1 MPRKERFQ
9 FLLLY
14 LSFMNKGNGIFDLI
28 PPGFISRTVGFH
40 DKSRFIC
47 CFRKTHGMTPDACR
61 RQYRNEK

>member
-1 MPRKERFQ
+1 
-9 FLLLY
+9 
-14 LSFMNKGNGIFDLI
+14 MNKGNGIFDLI
-28 PPGFISRTVGFH
+28 PPGFIPKISRTVGFH